1 MFAFH
6 QRLVLLSKTFLTMIF
21 VSSFQFA
28 NSQDYNWAPD
38 FPVGSS
44 IIEISAQDQNGA
56 VQTFKDLVGEKGMLF
71 MLSRSFDWWP
81 FCKDQLVQLAK
92 ISDQFKDV
100 GVNIA
105 AMTYDSVEMLKSVEE
120 DEGIEFTLLKDTD
133 ISHVNALGILNEDYE
148 PGSRAYGVPHPGIFI
163 ITPDGVIRAKFAE
176 EGFRD
181 RPDFDNVLEAAAN
194 L

>member
-28 NSQDYNWAPD
+28 NSQDYDWAPD

-163 ITPDGVIRAKFAE
+163 ITADGVISAKFAE
-176 EGFRD
+176 EGFRA